1 MHGEEVDL
9 SRIQNP
15 GVVAAYLLVAGVLLA
30 CHRFA
35 MVSAPAEE
43 RAVPEIDDGAHE
55 KGALA
60 TAE

>member
-15 GVVAAYLLVAGVLLA
+15 GVVAAYLLVAGVLFA

-35 MVSAPAEE
+35 VVSAPAEE
-43 RAVPEIDDGAHE
+43 HGAHEISDGGHE
-55 KGALA
+55 KGAMA

>member
-15 GVVAAYLLVAGVLLA
+15 GVVAAYLLVAGVLFA

-35 MVSAPAEE
+35 MVSAPAEDHGE
-43 RAVPEIDDGAHE
+43 HAEHE
-55 KGALA
+55 ESGLA

>member
-1 MHGEEVDL
+1 MHGEEVDPT
-9 SRIQNP
+9 RIQNP
-15 GVVAAYLLVAGVLLA
+15 GVVAAYLVVACILFA

-35 MVSAPAEE
+35 TASAPEAEQHGAHEAEE
-43 RAVPEIDDGAHE
+43 HE